1 MKKLM
6 ILGGSRYIIP
16 VIKKAHDMGIYVIT
30 CDFLPEN
37 IAHKYSDQYC
47 NVSIIDKEATLKKAQ
62 ELQINGVISF
72 ACDPG
77 VVTAAYI
84 AEKMG
89 LPFQGSYESTRILQD
104 KGLFRKFLTVNGFNC
119 PKAKRYTDKM
129 EPYQD
134 IDYFSW
140 PIMVKPVDSAGS
152 KGICKVE
159 KKEDIDAAIEKA
171 IEYSHNGAFIIEE
184 FLQFDGFHSS
194 ADIFTV
200 DGKVEFV
207 SYSDQLF
214 DREVVN
220 PYVPT
225 YIIWP
230 STMKK
235 LFQDELTKETQRLM
249 DLLDMRTGI
258 YNIESCV
265 SNGKVYL
272 MEVSPRGG
280 GCKIAELEH
289 LAYGVDF
296 IENEIRMALGM
307 PLVGMRQAD
316 CTGSW
321 CEMVVHSLYDKEGIL
336 DSICIDKEIEEKYLA
351 IKDLSAKKGDLIG
364 AFTGANRSLG
374 DLILK
379 FESREQLDKIVSEN
393 NKWLHINFERN
404 LSDD

>member
-77 VVTAAYI
+77 VITAAYI
-84 AEKMG
+84 AEKMN
-89 LPFQGSYESTRILQD
+89 LPFQGSYESVRVLQD
-104 KGLFRKFLTVNGFNC
+104 KGLFREFLTTNKFNC
-119 PKAKRYTDKM
+119 PKAKRYTDKID
-129 EPYQD
+129 PYRD
-134 IDYFSW
+134 IDYFNW
-140 PIMVKPVDSAGS
+140 PVIVKPVDSAGS
-152 KGICKVE
+152 KGISKVE
-159 KKEDIDAAIEKA
+159 TKEELSVAIKKA
-171 IEYSHNGAFIIEE
+171 IEQSHNGAFIIEE
-184 FLQFDGFHSS
+184 FLHFDGFHSS

-200 DGKVEFV
+200 NGKIEFV

-214 DREVVN
+214 DRKAAN
-220 PYVPT
+220 PYAPT

-235 LFQDELTKETQRLM
+235 YYQDELTRETQRLM
-249 DLLDMRTGI
+249 NLLGMRTGI
-258 YNIESCV
+258 YNVESCV
-265 SNGKVYL
+265 ANGKVYL

-289 LAYGVDF
+289 LAYGIDF
-296 IENEIRMALGM
+296 IENEIRMALDM
-307 PLVGMRQAD
+307 PLVDMKQKECMGN
-316 CTGSW
+316 W
-321 CEMVVHSLYDKEGIL
+321 CEMVVHSLCDKEGVL
-336 DSICIDKEIEEKYLA
+336 NSICIDDEIERKYLM
-351 IKDLSAKKGDLIG
+351 IKDLSVKKGDLIE
-364 AFTGANRSLG
+364 AFTGANMSLG
-374 DLILK
+374 DLIFK
-379 FESREQLDKIVSEN
+379 FESREQLDRIMSEN
-393 NKWLHINFERN
+393 NKWLQIKFERIN
-404 LSDD
+404 AR